1 MDATNKIVNEQVNIY
16 GLCDKQL
23 ACTTCS
29 VVIEDKNEALEA
41 PTEEELDILLGIK
54 EDSTS
59 KSGQLRMACQIH
71 LTPEMDGMVVRIPNN
86 K

>member
-1 MDATNKIVNEQVNIY
+1 MDATNQSVNQEVNVY

-29 VVIEDKNEALEA
+29 VEIESCYDRIPE
-41 PTEEELDILLGIK
+41 PSEEELDVLMENNNYK
-54 EDSTS
+54 EGCT
-59 KSGQLRMACQIH
+59 RMACQI
-71 LTPEMDGMVVRIPNN
+71 RIV